1 MGLSKDRPPWTSL
14 VPVDALSATRT
25 CGAKVNIPLLASQAA
40 VSQKL
45 APAAISKT
53 ATGASAIAMGR
64 ARAASFN
71 FVAGFNVI
79 DR

>member
-1 MGLSKDRPPWTSL
+1 MLWRQRGH
-14 VPVDALSATRT
+14 AATK
-25 CGAKVNIPLLASQAA
+25 ASIPLLTSQAA
-40 VSQKL
+40 ISQKL
-45 APAAISKT
+45 ASAAMSKI